1 MLCVLQ
7 THKCDTYP
15 GQSGSPMW
23 IPGTNTIL
31 SVVSWEQA
39 DTNGACAVNAFW
51 YRFVRSHRPD
61 WPIPKSKRNSTAA
74 VGH

>member
-1 MLCVLQ
+1 
-7 THKCDTYP
+7 
-15 GQSGSPMW
+15 MW

-61 WPIPKSKRNSTAA
+61 WPIPKSKRNGTAA